1 MSVINVDAGITTK
14 HIRDI
19 ERTCR
24 ELNTFLFIRPS
35 TKETMQLIDQGYATK
50 SMDIHDKSSDWGP
63 ASGFVPCDA
72 AFSKALKGTP
82 NPNAHYHQH
91 GDAIP
96 VQLTLTENLATP
108 GSNSKLAL
116 FKDLPSTSTE
126 RYVKAEPAGTG
137 PKSTIFKL
145 EKNDGEWAVSW
156 MNKQQAVPLYVWG
169 YQTGQGVK
177 PVTGDYDLW
186 MVAPHISRWSQH
198 LQVKGIKDSHG
209 ESGATEFITWLLE
222 ELNESCG
229 RLQNH
234 VFHHGAESQN
244 YGFTQALD
252 LRLAM
257 FTPVGGSEMVDL
269 SELPAVL
276 VDVQNAGYLVYW
288 NKRYGEDDPHL
299 MGSAV
304 NAGVAGGAPGKT
316 AIEALIAEAALVQ
329 SGGTPQGDKT
339 GHLGGLFTDP
349 KAKAL
354 IQKNLLGRG
363 NEVPKIQ
370 QIQAFHKALTA
381 GMASFEQSRQDG
393 FFKKLEV
400 DKHIPRASVEAAK
413 GDVEGIRLQQ
423 QLQHAV
429 MELSQMDHGAKYDEH
444 GKVVATPG
452 ATLAPSPEKW
462 KAWESKN
469 RALIRKLEDHFGRAG
484 TIPLRFERI
493 PGTRTYKASELPQA
507 PIPDETVDR
516 LLGPFA
522 DLFKKMFPT

>member
-24 ELNTFLFIRPS
+24 EVNTFLFIRPS

-63 ASGFVPCDA
+63 ASGFVPCDP

-82 NPNAHYHQH
+82 NPHGHYHPH

-96 VQLTLTENLATP
+96 VQLTLTEHLATP
-108 GSNSKLAL
+108 GTNPKLAL
-116 FKDLPSTSTE
+116 AADVPSTSTL
-126 RYVKAEPAGTG
+126 RYVKAEPGGIG

-145 EKNDGEWAVSW
+145 EKNGSEWGVWW
-156 MNKQQAVPLYVWG
+156 MNRQEAVPLYVWG

-198 LQVKGIKDSHG
+198 LTVMGIKDSHG
-209 ESGATEFITWLLE
+209 ESGATQFITWLLE
-222 ELNESCG
+222 ELNENCG
-229 RLQNH
+229 RAQNH

-244 YGFTQALD
+244 YGFTQAID
-252 LRLAM
+252 SRLAM
-257 FTPVGGSEMVDL
+257 FTPAGSSEMVDIND
-269 SELPAVL
+269 LPAVL

-288 NKRYGEDDPHL
+288 NKRYGEKDPHL

-304 NAGVAGGAPGKT
+304 NAGVTGGAPGKT
-316 AIEALIAEAALVQ
+316 AIEALVAEAGLVQ
-329 SGGTPQGDKT
+329 SGGTPQMKSGP
-339 GHLGGLFTDP
+339 LAGLFTDP

-363 NEVPKIQ
+363 SEVPKIQ

-381 GMASFEQSRQDG
+381 GMASMEPSRREGTFQ
-393 FFKKLEV
+393 KLEV
-400 DKHIPRASVEAAK
+400 DKHIPRASFEAAR
-413 GDVEGIRLQQ
+413 GDVEGLRLQQ
-423 QLQHAV
+423 QLQSAV
-429 MELSQMDHGAKYDEH
+429 MELSQMDHGAKLDEH
-444 GKVVATPG
+444 GKVVPTPG

-469 RALIRKLEDHFGRAG
+469 RDLIRKLEDHFGRAG

-493 PGTRTYKASELPQA
+493 PGTRTYKASPLPDVK
-507 PIPDETVDR
+507 IPDATVDK

-522 DLFKKMFPT
+522 ELFKKMFPS